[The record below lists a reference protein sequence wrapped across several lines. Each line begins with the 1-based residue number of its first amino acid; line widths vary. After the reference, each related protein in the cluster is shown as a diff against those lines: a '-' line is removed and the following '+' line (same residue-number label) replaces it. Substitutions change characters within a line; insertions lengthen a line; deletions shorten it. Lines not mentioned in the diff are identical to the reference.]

1 MAPVSE
7 ATTGNTSAV
16 RRLKMSSHFFV
27 IVKLVNRGKFSKIIF
42 VALLRSKLTPT
53 NLTRLLLSGIPMS
66 EKRMLMAAFNLVL
79 LGTDDVKILD
89 LLTGYLTATFIVSF
103 EWLLKIGFAP
113 LPTPAMTYSKC

>member
-1 MAPVSE
+1 
-7 ATTGNTSAV
+7 
-16 RRLKMSSHFFV
+16 
-27 IVKLVNRGKFSKIIF
+27 
-42 VALLRSKLTPT
+42 
-53 NLTRLLLSGIPMS
+53 
-66 EKRMLMAAFNLVL
+66 MLMAAFNLVL

>member
-1 MAPVSE
+1 M
-7 ATTGNTSAV
+7 G
-16 RRLKMSSHFFV
+16 SHFFV
-27 IVKLVNRGKFSKIIF
+27 IVKLVNRGKFSKIIL

-53 NLTRLLLSGIPMS
+53 NLTRLLLSSIPMS
-66 EKRMLMAAFNLVL
+66 EKRVLMAAFNLVL

-113 LPTPAMTYSKC
+113 LSTPAMTYSKC